1 MKISICC
8 DHGAVALKNTLRD
21 YLTGLGHEVQDFGTH
36 TTASCDYPDIVAP
49 ALAGVADG
57 TLDRGIVL
65 CTTGIGMSIAANKV
79 KDIRCALV
87 GDSLTA
93 RMTRQHNDT
102 NVLAMGAGI
111 VGENLAKEIATTWL
125 DTPFSNE
132 ERHVRRLA
140 KLAEMENK

>member
-65 CTTGIGMSIAANKV
+65 CTTGIGISIAANKV
-79 KDIRCALV
+79 KGIRAAAVSDCF
-87 GDSLTA
+87 TA
-93 RMTRQHNDT
+93 QATREHNDS
-102 NVLAMGAGI
+102 NIICLGERIVGPGLAMRI
-111 VGENLAKEIATTWL
+111 VDTWL
-125 DTPFSNE
+125 EASFQGG
-132 ERHVRRLA
+132 RHQTRVDMITDIES
-140 KLAEMENK
+140 K

>member
-1 MKISICC
+1 M
-8 DHGAVALKNTLRD
+8 
-21 YLTGLGHEVQDFGTH
+21 
-36 TTASCDYPDIVAP
+36 
-49 ALAGVADG
+49 ADG

-79 KDIRCALV
+79 KGIRCALV

>member
-21 YLTGLGHEVQDFGTH
+21 YLTSLGHEVRDFGVH

-49 ALAGVADG
+49 ALAGVASG
-57 TLDRGIVL
+57 EMDRGIVL
-65 CTTGIGMSIAANKV
+65 CTTGVGMSIAANKI
-79 KDIRCALV
+79 KGIRCALLS
-87 GDSLTA
+87 DSLTA

-111 VGENLAKEIATTWL
+111 VGESLSKEIATVWL

-132 ERHVRRLA
+132 ERHVRRLQ
-140 KLAEMENK
+140 KLAAMEK